1 MLSAHTTP
9 KKIIVR
15 EGFPLFGYLSGF
27 AEGDCVEVAED
38 AEADF
43 AREEGEWVDADDLGE
58 GFGEVG

>member
-9 KKIIVR
+9 EKIIVR
-15 EGFPLFGYLSGF
+15 EGFPLFGYLGGF
-27 AEGDCVEVAED
+27 AEGYGVEVAED

-43 AREEGEWVDADDLGE
+43 TGEEGEWIDADDLRE